1 MLIRLLNKMLHA
13 QNSPGQAHGSC
24 GDSRLGC
31 PAMAKPSGLGTLLR
45 AVQTLFRGCRNSI
58 ITEGTYPQ
66 ATAHFSRRA
75 TQECPVFSRFA
86 KGRYSWSYPC
96 AFPSTWMTS

>member
-13 QNSPGQAHGSC
+13 QNSPGPAHGSC

-66 ATAHFSRRA
+66 ARPTFHAEPHRSALSSRVLRRDVIPGA
-75 TQECPVFSRFA
+75 THAPSRPH
-86 KGRYSWSYPC
+86 G
-96 AFPSTWMTS
+96 